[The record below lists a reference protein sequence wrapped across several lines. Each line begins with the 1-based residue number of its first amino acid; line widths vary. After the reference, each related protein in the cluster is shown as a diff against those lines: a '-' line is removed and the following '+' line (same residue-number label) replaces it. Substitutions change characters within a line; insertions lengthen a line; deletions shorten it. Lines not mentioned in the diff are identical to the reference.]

1 MQVFGSYRLK
11 NRHPHRSKGLGND
24 GLPRTFAGCFFEKRF
39 VKGIFLIRE
48 RPAQNHDRALSK

>member
-1 MQVFGSYRLK
+1 MFLVLLLQPRLQRTDSSYS
-11 NRHPHRSKGLGND
+11 RSLGHSSE
-24 GLPRTFAGCFFEKRF
+24 GFSSEKRF

>member
-1 MQVFGSYRLK
+1 MFLVLLLQPRQYKSDSFCSRGQVRSVEGSF
-11 NRHPHRSKGLGND
+11 S
-24 GLPRTFAGCFFEKRF
+24 EKRF